1 MDIKELKTK
10 IPEDVV
16 ELLQEVQHNM
26 PEFNVYLG
34 GGFLRDIYCGLT
46 PKDIDIFLVPLDGV
60 PWDGRE
66 YIPVNSMVT
75 YRKST
80 DDIEIAP
87 DMRARGVQ
95 KLVGLWCKKLE
106 TKDVQYIIYD
116 KYLTQIQL
124 SDDFDFNVCQITY
137 DPISNWVDVSNAFL
151 LGHEEKELECLHT
164 YCEER
169 TLARYERMESKFPEY
184 KVIGKPEACLPKN
197 EDGDSPIKLSIVK
210 MTRCHAGSL

>member
-16 ELLQEVQHNM
+16 ELLQEIQYNM

-34 GGFLRDIYCGLT
+34 GGFIRDLYCGLV
-46 PKDIDIFLVPLDGV
+46 PKDIDIFLVPLGGLS
-60 PWDGRE
+60 WDGRE
-66 YIPVNSMVT
+66 YIPVNSMVI
-75 YRKST
+75 YRKNT
-80 DDIEIAP
+80 DDIEIAS
-87 DMRARGVQ
+87 DMKARGVQ

-106 TKDVQYIIYD
+106 IKDVQYIIYD
-116 KYLTQIQL
+116 KYLTQPEL

-137 DPISNWVDVSNAFL
+137 DPMLNWIDASDNFF

-184 KVIGKPEACLPKN
+184 KVIGKPDVVSLKTESGASATP
-197 EDGDSPIKLSIVK
+197 SVIK
-210 MTRCHAGSL
+210 MTRCHAGSV